1 MAHSQHWRGG
11 WAGAIVALA
20 CGLWGC
26 SVHPLPDDVA
36 KASTVDIVER
46 IRCEVQE
53 GLLRFASTDAHARK
67 IIEGTTIGLE
77 FDFVMHEVNSTTAGS
92 MEFERPAGGGGGG
105 TKFELEVNA
114 AASSKRENKRV
125 FRTLEDL
132 KQIEAAECAGDP
144 VRSNRRHPITGA
156 TGMAEIV
163 RTYIRLEKLTD
174 LARGG
179 DDAVFSDDIDFT
191 TEYDVGVLP
200 NLTVDTVAGSF
211 RLKRASVL
219 GSIGRKDVHSVTV
232 ALARDAKHEDVD
244 PKRMPKLA
252 LRRTSAREAR
262 RELIE
267 ADVAQSTRSLRALG
281 RTNADARNRVLLEL
295 QRRRNVREDAKV
307 VARVLGTN

>member
-92 MEFERPAGGGGGG
+92 LEFERPAGGGGG

-125 FRTLEDL
+125 LQDMT
-132 KQIEAAECAGDP
+132 P
-144 VRSNRRHPITGA
+144 VIG
-156 TGMAEIV
+156 V
-163 RTYIRLEKLTD
+163 RL
-174 LARGG
+174 LA
-179 DDAVFSDDIDFT
+179 DSSVNIAVKPW
-191 TEYDVGVLP
+191 VGVQDYGP
-200 NLTVDTVAGSF
+200 AGGEINKSILEAF
-211 RLKRASVL
+211 REHGIVIPYPQREVRLL
-219 GSIGRKDVHSVTV
+219 Q
-232 ALARDAKHEDVD
+232 DA
-244 PKRMPKLA
+244 A
-252 LRRTSAREAR
+252 
-262 RELIE
+262 
-267 ADVAQSTRSLRALG
+267 
-281 RTNADARNRVLLEL
+281 
-295 QRRRNVREDAKV
+295 
-307 VARVLGTN
+307 